1 MKTEIYHFAKTF
13 WLHSALAEN
22 KVILTTRMGL
32 EPTRAVHI
40 GLAVQRLN
48 HSATSSVSNNI
59 VKVCLKTLFGT
70 LRHSQDQS
78 IVSVR
83 LYLGRAQTRSN

>member
-1 MKTEIYHFAKTF
+1 LKTF
-13 WLHSALAEN
+13 
-22 KVILTTRMGL
+22 
-32 EPTRAVHI
+32 
-40 GLAVQRLN
+40 
-48 HSATSSVSNNI
+48 
-59 VKVCLKTLFGT
+59 FGT